1 MFDLTPIKNNT
12 EALKDQLSGLKNNNI
27 GGIPLGDYIFNKIVT
42 KVDPVEY
49 CERVLRT
56 HLPPHMQHLHENQ
69 RELVRAV
76 CNPRIRKVAA
86 LMARQSGKTESIASF
101 VGYLLDNYPMMRIGI
116 FTPRIQQAEINVGRT
131 AIFFQMNEEK
141 LNNRLIK
148 CTKQKIELSNGSYV
162 MAVSGS
168 DQSNIEGLTFDIII
182 LDEAQ
187 KITDYTW
194 SERIVPMGG
203 ATNAKLIKIGTP
215 KTRNHFYMS
224 MDGKESTDWYTI
236 RRDWTQCPQLWV
248 KDAIMLP
255 DHEDPT
261 HEKVRPYS
269 RYVFSLMPKSL
280 KQEYFPTAPDM
291 WTEGSMSVED
301 FKTQYMLQFI
311 DGAGQYLSTEEWTTL
326 VSGDFDWQ
334 TQGKIGEIYAAGI
347 DFAGSDAEGADFTH
361 ISVFRIMPN
370 GLKQKVWSTEFHG
383 NSYPEQ
389 MREIAKLF
397 GGPRPVWPCKKIFA
411 DYTGCG
417 RPVVQTLIEE
427 YGMTNLVGITFNGAD
442 TFTQSGMNM
451 KNIMFATFKN
461 ELDYGRIQY
470 PSKDRFYA
478 CVHKDLYSFYHKMV
492 GEWRDLEFT
501 VGLTVN
507 KKIEAPVGGHDDVC
521 CADALGIFA
530 CIHGSRS
537 SMPRPS
543 SARVFRRG

>member
-1 MFDLTPIKNNT
+1 
-12 EALKDQLSGLKNNNI
+12 
-27 GGIPLGDYIFNKIVT
+27 
-42 KVDPVEY
+42 
-49 CERVLRT
+49 
-56 HLPPHMQHLHENQ
+56 
-69 RELVRAV
+69 
-76 CNPRIRKVAA
+76 
-86 LMARQSGKTESIASF
+86 MARQAGKTESIASF

-131 AIFFQMNEEK
+131 AVFFQMNEEK
-141 LNNRLIK
+141 LNNKLIK
-148 CTKQKIELSNGSYV
+148 CTKDRIELSNGSYV

-168 DQSNIEGLTFDIII
+168 DQSNIEGLTFDIIV

-187 KITDYTW
+187 KITNYTW

-224 MDGKESTDWYTI
+224 MEGKESVDWCTI
-236 RRDWTQCPQLWV
+236 RRDWTQCPQLWA

-261 HEKVRPYS
+261 HEKKRPYS
-269 RYVFSLMPKSL
+269 RYVFGLMPKSL
-280 KQEYFPTAPDM
+280 KQEFFPTVPDL

-311 DGAGQYLSTEEWTTL
+311 DGAGQFLSMDEW
-326 VSGDFDWQ
+326 VSLTSGEFDWQ
-334 TQGKIGEIYAAGI
+334 EQGKVGEIYAAGI
-347 DFAGSDAEGADFTH
+347 DFAGSDSEGADFTH
-361 ISVFRIMPN
+361 ISVFRINPD
-370 GLKQKVWSTEFHG
+370 GTKHKVWSTEFHG
-383 NSYPEQ
+383 TSYPEQ

-397 GGPRPVWPCKKIFA
+397 SGPRPIWNCKKIFA

-417 RPVVQTLIEE
+417 RPVIQTLIEE

-461 ELDYGRIQY
+461 EIDHGRVKY
-470 PSKDRFYA
+470 PKKDRFMEK
-478 CVHKDLYSFYHKMV
+478 VHRDRHSFYHKMI
-492 GEWRDLEFT
+492 GEWKDLEFT

-507 KKIEAPVGGHDDVC
+507 KKIEAPSGGHDDVC
-521 CADALGIFA
+521 CADALGLFA
-530 CIHGSRS
+530 CIHGANSG
-537 SMPRPS
+537 MPKAS
-543 SARVFRRG
+543 GARIFRRG